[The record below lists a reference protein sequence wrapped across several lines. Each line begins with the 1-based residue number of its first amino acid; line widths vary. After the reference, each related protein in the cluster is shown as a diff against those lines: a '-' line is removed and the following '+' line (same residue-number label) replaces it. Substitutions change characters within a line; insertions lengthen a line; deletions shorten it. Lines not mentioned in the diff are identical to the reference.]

1 MDHFDLNIKNY
12 SIDELKDMFD
22 LPTNYDENIVEIQS
36 TKLRDNILKNNKIDG
51 GLREKTINFL
61 VEAKNILLINNQPEP
76 NNNKFQQTL
85 TELYN
90 SAYDLKTTKIEDPQ
104 EHMVQVR
111 NKKPYL
117 SSFPSEFFPG
127 VINPLKRRVNR
138 KNLNID
144 TRFRENYYTSLST
157 NFQITLPLIMN
168 DVLTM
173 QLQALELPTSFYTIS
188 KLYKNNY
195 FTISGNIEGDPAV
208 THIITIPNGNYN
220 YDGIE
225 SVIND
230 ALIALGGVF
239 QYIKFKVDLNTAI
252 NINGTDHMVVSID
265 PTYVGPPFEFSLN
278 FLADQNGYDDPNT
291 DLQLKFGW
299 LLGFRKGIYEGLT
312 TYTSEGIVDLT
323 GPRYLYLVI
332 DDYNN
337 NVNNNFYGAFKS
349 SLLNNNILARISVS
363 SKLFTIYSENNFNI
377 VTNPRTY
384 FGPVDIRNINVQLLD
399 EYGRIVDLN
408 SMDYSFCLTF
418 QTSYDI

>member
-1 MDHFDLNIKNY
+1 MDQFDLNIKNY
-12 SIDELKDMFD
+12 SVDELKDMFD
-22 LPTNYDENIVEIQS
+22 LPPNYDENIVEIQS
-36 TKLRDNILKNNKIDG
+36 TKLRDNILKNNKIDN

-61 VEAKNILLINNQPEP
+61 VEAKNILLVNNSAPKNGQL
-76 NNNKFQQTL
+76 QQTL

-90 SAYDLKTTKIEDPQ
+90 SAFELKPTKIEDPQ

-188 KLYKNNY
+188 KIYKNNY
-195 FTISGNIEGDPAV
+195 FTISGNIEGDPVV

-225 SVIND
+225 SVINN

-239 QYIKFKVDLNTAI
+239 QYIKFNVDLNTAI
-252 NINGTDHMVVSID
+252 NINGTDRMVVSID
-265 PTYVGPPFEFSLN
+265 PAYAGPPFEFSLN
-278 FLADQNGYDDPNT
+278 FLANENGYDDPNT

-363 SKLFTIYSENNFNI
+363 SRLFTIYSENNFNI

-399 EYGRIVDLN
+399 EYGRVVDLN
-408 SMDYSFCLTF
+408 SMDYSFCLSF